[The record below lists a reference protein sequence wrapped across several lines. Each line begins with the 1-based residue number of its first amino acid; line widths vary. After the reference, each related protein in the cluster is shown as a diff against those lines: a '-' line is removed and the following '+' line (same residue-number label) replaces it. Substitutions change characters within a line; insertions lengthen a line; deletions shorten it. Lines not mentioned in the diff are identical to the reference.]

1 MCVDTKGYDWERP
14 ANKSDCAVF
23 SRYFQDIDFED
34 LLDAM
39 SQDGARPL
47 TTDLALVG
55 AMMHTPP
62 DDRGMR
68 YVPFTAI
75 ETNGSRNVVKL
86 PVKDQIVE
94 WFENSALGSDM
105 WKNASDWCEKK
116 MGARV
121 HFAMNCGCGLVA
133 VSAYKNGQWKA
144 WKERFN
150 ASRAHL
156 FGRTTVKIRDVD
168 SIEGLDVTAAQLMMW
183 KRIRMSLEALPAQ
196 NGMIDKVAA

>member
-1 MCVDTKGYDWERP
+1 MCVDTKGHHWERP
-14 ANKSDCAVF
+14 ATRSDCGVL
-23 SRYFQDIDFED
+23 SHYFQDVDFD
-34 LLDAM
+34 GLLDAM

-68 YVPFTAI
+68 YVPFTAV

-86 PVKDQIVE
+86 PVMDQIVE
-94 WFENSALGSDM
+94 WFENTALGSDM

-156 FGRTTVKIRDVD
+156 FGRTVLNVREAD
-168 SIEGLDVTAAQLMMW
+168 SVEGLDMTSAQLMMW
-183 KRIRMSLEALPAQ
+183 QRIRMSLEALPAEETLAEK
-196 NGMIDKVAA
+196 IAA